1 MAQSDNMKSELPS
14 APSNMPST
22 TPDHSKDEA
31 TPEAIRK
38 LVESGK
44 LKKYDTL
51 DELWHDLN
59 H

>member
-1 MAQSDNMKSELPS
+1 MAQSDCTKPELPS
-14 APSNMPST
+14 ASSSMPRD
-22 TPDHSKDEA
+22 TPDHSKDET